1 MKSTRFLAKSHHVP
15 THRIHVWYIY
25 ANIWGILMVNVTI
38 YSHIYSIHGSYGL
51 WFPSWYPPHL
61 ASSPSSRQAGSRL
74 RPLQSTSER
83 THDNEVTTSFFLVGI
98 WTSIP
103 KWYYIHVYIYTC
115 MYVYIYTN
123 YIQIYIYDPPFHVF
137 EWWRR
142 SAEIFLMTWLLDKIE
157 ALGTQ
162 ALQHQVRSWEVQ
174 DVWAV
179 WCPTCQVKKA
189 MRHAVAECVIKFR
202 YIGNPFTFCSHQP

>member
-115 MYVYIYTN
+115 MYVYIYIYKLYTN
-123 YIQIYIYDPPFHVF
+123 IYIYMIHHFMFLNGEEDPLRSF
-137 EWWRR
+137 WWLDSLTKSKLLELRHYNTKCE
-142 SAEIFLMTWLLDKIE
+142 AEKSKMF
-157 ALGTQ
+157 GRFG
-162 ALQHQVRSWEVQ
+162 VRLAKW
-174 DVWAV
+174 
-179 WCPTCQVKKA
+179 KKQWD
-189 MRHAVAECVIKFR
+189 MQWQNVSSNFDI
-202 YIGNPFTFCSHQP
+202 